1 MHFNMP
7 ITELCLRILL
17 QVYFTY
23 MLNASALFIILFCGF
38 FFYVYSARD
47 VYDIKTEETN
57 RKIWEKVQKQ

>member
-7 ITELCLRILL
+7 IAELCLRILL

-23 MLNASALFIILFCGF
+23 MLNASALFIILFCGIF
-38 FFYVYSARD
+38 FCVYSARD